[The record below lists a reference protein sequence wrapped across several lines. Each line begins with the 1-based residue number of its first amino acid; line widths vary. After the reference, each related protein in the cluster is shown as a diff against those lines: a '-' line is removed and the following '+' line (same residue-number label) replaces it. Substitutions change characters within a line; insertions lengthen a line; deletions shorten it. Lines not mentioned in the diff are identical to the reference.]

1 MPKTVILKKTW
12 RCPCCPHPGLSQWDN
27 DCFEGQPCPNCGEDI
42 VALTTDTDRMGTMTI
57 IGEEDIEIEIAER
70 DETTHRT
77 KRQAETEEQLEGR
90 DARGEFATTTAKDIA
105 RQNSHADIE
114 RNILSLDLAGYFLK
128 TPEQVSV
135 YRAKRVADISAAI
148 TEARKHEFKG

>member
-1 MPKTVILKKTW
+1 
-12 RCPCCPHPGLSQWDN
+12 
-27 DCFEGQPCPNCGEDI
+27 
-42 VALTTDTDRMGTMTI
+42 MGTMTI